1 MPFART
7 NPSTNR
13 GLSARPAA
21 VRPYA
26 GGVFVV
32 LLLLLLCVPLL
43 ELYVIIQVA
52 GGMGTGQTILLLI
65 LVSVL
70 GAWMVR
76 RSGLGVLNQIRD
88 RLSLGQLPAA
98 ELVDGLL
105 ILLAGA
111 LMLTPGFITDAV
123 GLLLLFLPT
132 RVLVRSLLMRH
143 FSKKVTVGLWP
154 AAPGGRGGSGFGYG
168 SGGVWGSPGASGGP
182 GAGGGD
188 VRDVDEVREIRDSRR
203 GSEDS
208 DGD

>member
-1 MPFART
+1 MK
-7 NPSTNR
+7 
-13 GLSARPAA
+13 GPAQRAADGGCPPA

-52 GGMGTGQTILLLI
+52 GGVGTGQTILLLI
-65 LVSVL
+65 LVSVV

-76 RSGLGVLNQIRD
+76 RSGLGVLRQIRN
-88 RLSLGQLPAA
+88 RLSLGELPAA

-143 FSKKVTVGLWP
+143 FAKRITVDRWP
-154 AAPGGRGGSGFGYG
+154 AGPDGRGGFGFGNS
-168 SGGVWGSPGASGGP
+168 SGGVWGSAGGP
-182 GAGGGD
+182 RAGGGD
-188 VRDVDEVREIRDSRR
+188 VRDVDEVREIRDSRQ

>member
-1 MPFART
+1 
-7 NPSTNR
+7 
-13 GLSARPAA
+13 
-21 VRPYA
+21 V
-26 GGVFVV
+26 GVFVL

-52 GGMGTGQTILLLI
+52 GGMGTGQTIVLLVV
-65 LVSVL
+65 VSVV

-76 RSGLGVLNQIRD
+76 RSGLGVLNQIRA
-88 RLSLGQLPAA
+88 RLSRGELPAA

-143 FSKKVTVGLWP
+143 FSKKIAVGGWS
-154 AAPGGRGGSGFGYG
+154 AGPGGRGGFGFGY
-168 SGGVWGSPGASGGP
+168 SSGGP
-182 GAGGGD
+182 GGFDAGGPD
-188 VRDVDEVREIRDSRR
+188 VREVNEVREIRDRR
-203 GSEDS
+203 QGSEDS

>member
-1 MPFART
+1 M
-7 NPSTNR
+7 
-13 GLSARPAA
+13 
-21 VRPYA
+21 
-26 GGVFVV
+26 FVV
-32 LLLLLLCVPLL
+32 LLLALLCVPLL

-65 LVSVL
+65 LVSVV

-76 RSGLGVLNQIRD
+76 RSGLGVLNQIRN
-88 RLSLGQLPAA
+88 RLNRGELPAA

-143 FSKKVTVGLWP
+143 FAKKIRVDRWP
-154 AAPGGRGGSGFGYG
+154 AGPGGRGDFGFGYS
-168 SGGVWGSPGASGGP
+168 SGRPGGFDAGGP
-182 GAGGGD
+182 D
-188 VRDVDEVREIRDSRR
+188 VRDVNQVREIRDSRPNR
-203 GSEDS
+203 EDP